1 MSAGPSAPRGTA
13 GAAALA
19 ALALALSACDVR
31 LGARDMGQPVAP
43 TAASPTGSVGGG
55 ASGGG
60 VPVPTRPGGAGGVGS
75 GNQPGVGGTSSGR
88 R

>member
-1 MSAGPSAPRGTA
+1 MTIK
-13 GAAALA
+13 AACFVALG
-19 ALALALSACDVR
+19 LALSACGVR
-31 LGARDMGQPVAP
+31 LGAPDMGKPVAP